1 MRTLTLLGSL
11 ALLGVSPA
19 VATAG
24 SADLPG
30 ARGTTGRGAALVIE
44 AGSVAHRQ
52 LVAVGRDVEV
62 AGQALSDAV
71 ALNGAVTVSGRVEGD
86 VLALGG
92 DVRLAST
99 ARVGGDVFAM
109 GGTVSAAPG
118 AVIGGRSLSYPDAS
132 AAWLTLLEGPALGLS
147 AGSPLVVG
155 GKVALLAAW
164 LALAIAFFAVSGRQ
178 VLSTSRGV
186 TEEPLRSFATGVV
199 GVLAILLTALLFSAF
214 AAALVGVPLLV
225 LAVLLALVL
234 KLWGMIAVFH
244 ALGDWLGRRFLH
256 RPPAPSTPPPSASS
270 SSARSNSSPISGSGR
285 GPPPPSSASAPPW
298 RPSSGAASP
307 GSSRRRREWI
317 TRLCP
322 GPSSGRPRC
331 PPGDHDETVDRAC
344 RAGGERL
351 RRGDRVLHGKARLP
365 AG

>member
-1 MRTLTLLGSL
+1 MRPIVLAGSL
-11 ALLGVSPA
+11 VALLVNAAPA
-19 VATAG
+19 VPALAAERPIFG
-24 SADLPG
+24 SASG
-30 ARGTTGRGAALVIE
+30 GRGAALVLE

-71 ALNGAVTVSGRVEGD
+71 ALDGTVTVSGRVEGD

-92 DVRLAST
+92 DVRLGPT

-109 GGTVSAAPG
+109 GGTVLAAPG

-147 AGSPLVVG
+147 AASPLVIG

-256 RPPAPSTPPPSASS
+256 RPPRALNAATLGLVVLGAVKFVPYLGIWAWTA
-270 SSARSNSSPISGSGR
+270 ATFLGV
-285 GPPPPSSASAPPW
+285 
-298 RPSSGAASP
+298 GAALATKF
-307 GSSRRRREWI
+307 GRREPWF
-317 TRLCP
+317 
-322 GPSSGRPRC
+322 
-331 PPGDHDETVDRAC
+331 E
-344 RAGGERL
+344 
-351 RRGDRVLHGKARLP
+351 P
-365 AG
+365 APA